1 MDIITD
7 KCLRVQLQRENDFS
21 FWLNLWKLVELEMPF
36 VPPSK
41 AQKYFETELQITEK
55 FLSHIRSHPQLD
67 G

>member
-36 VPPSK
+36 VPASK
-41 AQKYFETELQITEK
+41 AHKYFETELQITEK
-55 FLSHIRSHPQLD
+55 FLNHIRNHP
-67 G
+67 